1 MAAADSNQDIVGVVL
16 NSLDGYLKSE
26 GFESIEA
33 TVDGYE
39 DPPTVMWKDGEE
51 VYQPDIVAYKDE
63 SACVYEV
70 EQCKDLEKD
79 RVASKWKLMYRFAKK
94 RNGEFC
100 LIIPEEKKE
109 LVRQIVSELNI
120 KASCLLVD
128 GL

>member
-1 MAAADSNQDIVGVVL
+1 MAAADSNQEIVGLVL

-33 TVDGYE
+33 TVDGYK

-63 SACVYEV
+63 SACVYEI

-79 RVASKWKLMYRFAKK
+79 RVASKWKLMYRF
-94 RNGEFC
+94 
-100 LIIPEEKKE
+100 EKP
-109 LVRQIVSELNI
+109 LLHTSTSPLADLCNHRQ
-120 KASCLLVD
+120 LLQYFQSPPTLD
-128 GL
+128 IHQGN